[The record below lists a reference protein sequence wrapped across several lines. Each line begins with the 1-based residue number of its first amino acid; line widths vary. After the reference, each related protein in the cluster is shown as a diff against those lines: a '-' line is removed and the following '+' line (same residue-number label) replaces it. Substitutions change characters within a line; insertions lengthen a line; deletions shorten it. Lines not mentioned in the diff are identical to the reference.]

1 VNLAEHAENTTCP
14 VLANPKISGRTH
26 LLGLLA
32 GFRVAVHLRRGA
44 SWAERGMSAVTGA
57 ETDALFQ
64 TANAKRLSPEISGAF
79 CCPSNL
85 RSG

>member
-1 VNLAEHAENTTCP
+1 M
-14 VLANPKISGRTH
+14 GRYCDIDIITSKAGRSQPFN

-32 GFRVAVHLRRGA
+32 GFRVAADLRRET
-44 SWAERGMSAVTGA
+44 SWAGCGMFAVTGA

-64 TANAKRLSPEISGAF
+64 TANAKRLSPEISRAF

-85 RSG
+85 HSG